1 MDKEPMTLVGYN
13 KVTNDLEF
21 LKSVERPETVI
32 ALDEARQLGD
42 LKENAEYHSAKEKLK
57 LIDVQIAELS
67 NTISKAVI
75 VDPSS
80 LPHDRVSFGS
90 TINLV
95 DVETDDEFTYTIV
108 GGVESNVEKGLISFN
123 SPLAK
128 QLMGK
133 VEGDEFIATLPG
145 GNKTF
150 EIRLCKNTNKNYNY
164 LKPLPI
170 FLNNGY

>member
-1 MDKEPMTLVGYN
+1 MDKEPMTLAGYN
-13 KVTNDLEF
+13 KVTNELDY
-21 LKSVERPETVI
+21 LKSIERPQTVV

-67 NTISKAVI
+67 NIISKAVI
-75 VDPSS
+75 VDPSV

-90 TINLV
+90 TVTLF
-95 DVETDDEFTYTIV
+95 DVVSDEEFTYTIV
-108 GGVESNVEKGLISFN
+108 GGVESNVEKGFISFN

-133 VEGDEFIATLPG
+133 VEGDEFTAKLPG
-145 GNKTF
+145 GDKTF
-150 EIRLCKNTNKNYNY
+150 EVYA
-164 LKPLPI
+164 I
-170 FLNNGY
+170 FYKEIEL

>member
-1 MDKEPMTLVGYN
+1 MDKEPMTLAGYN
-13 KVTNDLEF
+13 KVTKELDF

-57 LIDVQIAELS
+57 LIDMQIAEIGS
-67 NTISKAVI
+67 IISKAII
-75 VDPSS
+75 VDPTV

-90 TINLV
+90 TVELV
-95 DVETDDEFTYTIV
+95 DVETEDEFTYTIV

-133 VEGDEFIATLPG
+133 VDGDELSAKLPG
-145 GNKTF
+145 GIKVYEVIKVYYK
-150 EIRLCKNTNKNYNY
+150 EIE
-164 LKPLPI
+164 I
-170 FLNNGY
+170 

>member
-1 MDKEPMTLVGYN
+1 MGDVMDKEPMTLVGYN

-21 LKSVERPETVI
+21 LKSVERPETVV

-90 TINLV
+90 TIDLV

-145 GNKTF
+145 GTKTF
-150 EIRLCKNTNKNYNY
+150 EI
-164 LKPLPI
+164 LKVYYKELE
-170 FLNNGY
+170 L

>member
-1 MDKEPMTLVGYN
+1 MGDVMDKEPMTLVGYN

-21 LKSVERPETVI
+21 LKSTERPETVV

-90 TINLV
+90 TIDLV

-145 GNKTF
+145 GTKTF
-150 EIRLCKNTNKNYNY
+150 EI
-164 LKPLPI
+164 LKVYYKELE
-170 FLNNGY
+170 L